1 MFRISVL
8 HATYKSPSSPLK
20 HRDLWLSRAKNP
32 ERVEYIFA
40 MNDDDV
46 ASITATAG
54 ALRVLTC
61 ATDDLSTAVQNWN
74 SAAAL
79 STGDVL
85 FVISDDLFPPVTWDE
100 QLDGIVHD
108 CEPRARDFAIK
119 VQDSPYPEDTTLRHP
134 LISRRFYERF
144 GLFDEAFR
152 GVYCDNDITLRA
164 FLFSVIL
171 DGRSV
176 AFEHQHPH
184 FDSKFGASASHAEI
198 NDIRE
203 YAWGKGVF
211 LHKWSPLHKK
221 LNLNRLTLRRRLT
234 RHTPGSFL
242 RRTLYRL
249 LSSQL
254 PRAQKVDSDSRSS
267 SSL

>member
-8 HATYKSPSSPLK
+8 HATYKSSSSPIK

-46 ASITATAG
+46 SSVTATAG
-54 ALRVLTC
+54 ALRVLTPPK
-61 ATDDLSTAVQNWN
+61 DDLSTAVQNWN
-74 SAAAL
+74 SAGAL

-85 FVISDDLFPPVTWDE
+85 FVISDDLFPPLNWDE
-100 QLDGIVHD
+100 QLDRIVND
-108 CEPRARDFAIK
+108 CDPKKRDFAIK
-119 VQDSPYPEDTTLRHP
+119 VRDSPYPDDTTLRHP

-164 FLFSVIL
+164 FLFSVIV
-171 DGRSV
+171 DGRSLE
-176 AFEHQHPH
+176 FEHQHPH
-184 FDSKFGASASHAEI
+184 FDATIGASASHTKI
-198 NDIRE
+198 NDSRE
-203 YAWGKGVF
+203 YAWGREAF
-211 LHKWSPLHKK
+211 LHKWSPLHKN
-221 LNLNRLTLRRRLT
+221 LNLNRLSLKGRLT
-234 RHTPGSFL
+234 RHTPRSFV
-242 RRTLYRL
+242 RRALYKL

-254 PRAQKVDSDSRSS
+254 PRAQKVASNSRSTGFR
-267 SSL
+267 